1 MNWGIIVIIG
11 IALFLFWFLWEVR
24 RESKKIN
31 YKKKKRP
38 EYCKECGKILAPQNK
53 SGLCSGC
60 YIRKFVKDK
69 REKMIERRLKMNG

>member
-1 MNWGIIVIIG
+1 MTRKEVI
-11 IALFLFWFLWEVR
+11 
-24 RESKKIN
+24 S
-31 YKKKKRP
+31 KRP

>member
-31 YKKKKRP
+31 YKKTK
-38 EYCKECGKILAPQNK
+38 
-53 SGLCSGC
+53 
-60 YIRKFVKDK
+60 
-69 REKMIERRLKMNG
+69 